1 MPTGTTAAE
10 AGAPAG
16 ARSGTRLDGASP
28 GDPLGWAGRP
38 RIIDGR
44 GSRHP
49 LSRIRLLLAYKHTL
63 LRQALRTLLAAQ
75 GDVDVLAE
83 AEDGKDAV
91 EKAERLK
98 PDVVLM
104 DVSLPI
110 LNGVEATR
118 LIRKRARNAKV
129 LLLTMGAN
137 DEDILQV
144 LQAGASG
151 CLLKEADADEL
162 NLAIQAVHRGASY
175 LSPTI
180 SDRMVQSYIRL
191 AEGGEVR
198 APSAPEPLS
207 VREREVLQLIADGH
221 SNQEIA
227 ARLFVSVKTVEAH
240 KAHIMRKL
248 NLRGRTELIKY
259 AIRKGMIQLGDEI
272 AAG

>member
-1 MPTGTTAAE
+1 MPTGMVPVE
-10 AGAPAG
+10 VGVAGE
-16 ARSGTRLDGASP
+16 ARSGARLSSTNLGEPARVP
-28 GDPLGWAGRP
+28 RRPLN
-38 RIIDGR
+38 
-44 GSRHP
+44 
-49 LSRIRLLLAYKHTL
+49 RIRLLLAYKHTL

-75 GDVDVLAE
+75 GDVEVLAE

-118 LIRKRARNAKV
+118 LIRKHDRHAKI
-129 LLLTMGAN
+129 LLLTMATN
-137 DEDILQV
+137 DEDILEV
-144 LQAGASG
+144 LQAGAAG
-151 CLLKEADADEL
+151 CLLKEADAAEL

-180 SDRMVQSYIRL
+180 SDRMVQSYLRL
-191 AEGGEVR
+191 AEGVETRV
-198 APSAPEPLS
+198 PSPSEPLS

-221 SNQEIA
+221 SNQDIA
-227 ARLFVSVKTVEAH
+227 ARLCLSVKTVEAH
-240 KAHIMRKL
+240 KSHIMRKL

-259 AIRKGMIQLGDEI
+259 AIRKGMIDLGEPV
-272 AAG
+272 